1 MIYLPELDDGRK
13 IIGRSFCSSNMW
25 VPNQLISNQET
36 FIRTATA
43 RTENFR
49 TGTIK
54 EICLVER
61 RRNHLV
67 VARHLFTKEEWKKR
81 IGAWDSAVIEPQWEK
96 VSFGGQISP
105 RDPAQERAWEAFSTV
120 SNGILNLACGKGKTV
135 MALKKICQRQVPAI
149 VIVNNKGLM
158 DQWIERAYQFLG
170 VKEEDIGIV
179 QGPRAEWDKPLVLAM
194 IHSLANHAE
203 KGLSMENRLRF
214 GTVIFDEVHHL
225 SATKFSQTA
234 DLFFGNR
241 YGLTA
246 TPVREDGLEG
256 VYYAHIGQIFYSDLE
271 GDLSAKIYF
280 VGMPTRNPI
289 NEAIL
294 QDKTGEFSAPKMHI
308 YLANNEERNRGILR
322 NVLSALKKGRKLLV
336 LTHSKAHPGI
346 LHEMFVDNDRMKGYT
361 AGVVTGDTSGA
372 ERTSIIKES
381 DVSFA
386 TFQVAKEGLD
396 VAELDTLIFAT
407 PFRSWGAFQQGKG
420 RVERQFRGK
429 KDPLVLV
436 IDDIYIGAATSMC
449 RALKRGIN
457 QHGLSFKAIEG

>member
-13 IIGRSFCSSNMW
+13 IIGQAFCSSNMW
-25 VPNQLISNQET
+25 IPNQLISNQET
-36 FIRTATA
+36 FIRAATA

-49 TGTIK
+49 TGDTK
-54 EICLVER
+54 EICLAR
-61 RRNHLV
+61 KHGNHLV
-67 VARHLFTKEEWKKR
+67 VARHLFTEAEWEKR
-81 IGAWDSAVIEPQWEK
+81 IGPWRSAAVKSQWDR
-96 VSFGGQISP
+96 VSFGHDISP
-105 RDPAQERAWEAFSTV
+105 RDRAQERAWEAFSET

-135 MALKKICQRQVPAI
+135 MALKKIAQRQVPSI

-158 DQWIERAYQFLG
+158 DQWIERSCQFLDI
-170 VKEEDIGIV
+170 KEEDIGIV
-179 QGPRAEWDKPLVLAM
+179 QGPKAEWDKPLVLAM

-203 KGLSMENRLRF
+203 RGLGIETRLRF
-214 GTVIFDEVHHL
+214 GTIVFDEVHHL

-256 VYYAHIGQIFYSDLE
+256 VYYAHIGQIFHSDLE
-271 GDLSAKIYF
+271 GDLSAKICF
-280 VGMPTRNPI
+280 VKTPTRNPV
-289 NEAIL
+289 NEAVL
-294 QDKTGEFSAPKMHI
+294 QDKTGEFSAPKMYT
-308 YLANNEERNRGILR
+308 YLANNEGRNRGILR
-322 NVLSALKKGRKLLV
+322 HVLSALKKGRKILV
-336 LTHSKAHPGI
+336 LAHSRAHPEI
-346 LHEMFVDNDRMKGYT
+346 LNEMFMDSDRMKGYT

-407 PFRSWGAFQQGKG
+407 PFKSWGAFQQGKG

-449 RALKRGIN
+449 RALKRGIT
-457 QHGLSFKAIEG
+457 QHGLSFKAVEG